1 MRPGPSPKGLLM
13 KRKILSASAKV
24 FLEKGY
30 AKASSKM
37 VAELLGVSNGSPF
50 FHYGNKEGVLLE
62 LVRQMFAGQFRSAER
77 LIGPDADPL
86 LLYAAET
93 AMQMHLAE
101 LSEPLRELYV
111 TAYTLPSTS
120 RFIYESMLPKLA
132 AIFGGF
138 LSDTSEQNLRGLELA
153 SAGVTRS
160 FMAEPCSEQ
169 FPMER
174 KLRQY
179 LTCCF
184 KLYDVPP
191 ERYEPVIRQT
201 IQMEL
206 TPIAEQIIDRTVRQA
221 DEAFEAAMATA
232 AAQCP

>member
-153 SAGVTRS
+153 SAMLG
-160 FMAEPCSEQ
+160 A
-169 FPMER
+169 
-174 KLRQY
+174 
-179 LTCCF
+179 
-184 KLYDVPP
+184 VPHG
-191 ERYEPVIRQT
+191 T
-201 IQMEL
+201 
-206 TPIAEQIIDRTVRQA
+206 
-221 DEAFEAAMATA
+221 EAAAVPHLLLQAVRRA
-232 AAQCP
+232 AGAVRAGHPADDPDGSHPHRGADHRPNGPSGGRSL

>member
-120 RFIYESMLPKLA
+120 RFIY
-132 AIFGGF
+132 
-138 LSDTSEQNLRGLELA
+138 
-153 SAGVTRS
+153 
-160 FMAEPCSEQ
+160 
-169 FPMER
+169 
-174 KLRQY
+174 
-179 LTCCF
+179 
-184 KLYDVPP
+184 
-191 ERYEPVIRQT
+191 
-201 IQMEL
+201 
-206 TPIAEQIIDRTVRQA
+206 
-221 DEAFEAAMATA
+221 
-232 AAQCP
+232 

>member
-13 KRKILSASAKV
+13 KRKILSSSAKV

-62 LVRQMFAGQFRSAER
+62 LVRQRFAGQFRSAEQ

-191 ERYEPVIRQT
+191 ERYDPVIRQT
-201 IQMEL
+201 IQMDL
-206 TPIAEQIIDRTVRQA
+206 IPIAEQIIDRTVRQA
-221 DEAFEAAMATA
+221 DEAFEAAMATTT
-232 AAQCP
+232 AQCP

>member
-1 MRPGPSPKGLLM
+1 M
-13 KRKILSASAKV
+13 
-24 FLEKGY
+24 
-30 AKASSKM
+30 
-37 VAELLGVSNGSPF
+37 SNGSPF

-120 RFIYESMLPKLA
+120 GSSTRACSPSWPPSSA
-132 AIFGGF
+132 ASCPTPRSRTSGGWS
-138 LSDTSEQNLRGLELA
+138 LRRRASPGASWPSHARSSSPWNGSCGSTSPAA
-153 SAGVTRS
+153 SSCTTCRRS
-160 FMAEPCSEQ
+160 GTS
-169 FPMER
+169 R
-174 KLRQY
+174 SSG
-179 LTCCF
+179 
-184 KLYDVPP
+184 
-191 ERYEPVIRQT
+191 QT

-221 DEAFEAAMATA
+221 DEAFEAAMATTT
-232 AAQCP
+232 AQCP